1 MDLFCSGLAN
11 ILDEDPMTE
20 PLENPSSAKSGESGA
35 AGGSRFSQF
44 FSKPA
49 SGAGAGNNASNLAKL
64 EQNNVDE
71 LGVTKETFTSIKI
84 PSPGD
89 PSAYFAPISPAAK
102 TENPSNPI
110 MDLLR
115 GGGSGS
121 KTETE
126 LLGHAAQRP
135 PMPQMEQAQT
145 AEELEANIKHLVG
158 IQEKQEPQPQRQ
170 TQQQQPPPEGEMSA
184 FKKFVSL

>member
-1 MDLFCSGLAN
+1 
-11 ILDEDPMTE
+11 MTE
-20 PLENPSSAKSGESGA
+20 PLENPSSAKSGESGSGA
-35 AGGSRFSQF
+35 GGGSRFSQF

-49 SGAGAGNNASNLAKL
+49 SGGGNASNLAKL

-115 GGGSGS
+115 GGSE
-121 KTETE
+121 KTESKIFIHFFMDFE
-126 LLGHAAQRP
+126 FYQFLWILIHFLYLDQ
-135 PMPQMEQAQT
+135 
-145 AEELEANIKHLVG
+145 
-158 IQEKQEPQPQRQ
+158 
-170 TQQQQPPPEGEMSA
+170 
-184 FKKFVSL
+184 F

>member
-1 MDLFCSGLAN
+1 
-11 ILDEDPMTE
+11 MTE
-20 PLENPSSAKSGESGA
+20 PLENPSSAKSGESGSGA
-35 AGGSRFSQF
+35 GGGSRFSQF

-49 SGAGAGNNASNLAKL
+49 SGGGNASNLAKL

-115 GGGSGS
+115 GGSE
-121 KTETE
+121 KTESKIFIHFLMDFE
-126 LLGHAAQRP
+126 FYQFLWILIHFLYLDQ
-135 PMPQMEQAQT
+135 
-145 AEELEANIKHLVG
+145 
-158 IQEKQEPQPQRQ
+158 
-170 TQQQQPPPEGEMSA
+170 
-184 FKKFVSL
+184 F

>member
-1 MDLFCSGLAN
+1 
-11 ILDEDPMTE
+11 MTE
-20 PLENPSSAKSGESGA
+20 PLENPSSAKSGESGSGA
-35 AGGSRFSQF
+35 GGGSRFSQF

-49 SGAGAGNNASNLAKL
+49 SGGGNASNLAKL

-115 GGGSGS
+115 GGSE
-121 KTETE
+121 KTESKIFIHFLWILNFTNF
-126 LLGHAAQRP
+126 LWILIHFLYLDQ
-135 PMPQMEQAQT
+135 
-145 AEELEANIKHLVG
+145 
-158 IQEKQEPQPQRQ
+158 
-170 TQQQQPPPEGEMSA
+170 
-184 FKKFVSL
+184 F